1 MTIGQLALRLLESRS
16 TACATTPSPTTT
28 QSTTVRSIRRRG
40 FASTCRACSSHRQAQ
55 VQGKPLVVLGIESS
69 ADDSSASI
77 VTSDRKILSLV
88 TISQH
93 AQNSK
98 YGGIHPLAAQAAQ
111 VKNVPLSIAGS
122 LKEAGME
129 MTDVD
134 AVAYTR
140 GPGMRGCLS
149 IGEMAAK
156 GLAAGT
162 GKKLVGVH
170 HMQAHAL
177 TPLLTEPN
185 PPPFPFLILLVSGG
199 HTQLVLAESTD
210 DFRILLDTLD
220 SKIGD
225 AFEKAARVIQLP
237 AHPTRSPGSILESYA
252 SAPPLPPYDTKPHQA
267 LPIPLSTNTAAQT
280 QAFSFAGILSSL
292 QRTISKIRPPYES
305 SATSQPIEAAGS
317 CGNAEPVLRESDQ
330 RELSRI
336 FQNAAVAHLTL
347 KLEQA
352 LNNMDPYIRSRLGGL
367 VVSGGVASNSYIREQ
382 LKVMLSRM
390 RRAGSTVAGKEIE
403 LFYPPIQLCTD
414 NAAMIAW
421 TAILRLQAGLE
432 TDPYD
437 LPLRPKWSLEDLYD
451 DIHPADR
458 PETD

>member
-1 MTIGQLALRLLESRS
+1 MATRHALRLAGSCS
-16 TACATTPSPTTT
+16 APYIAT
-28 QSTTVRSIRRRG
+28 RSITARSSRRSL
-40 FASTCRACSSHRQAQ
+40 ATTCRACSTQL
-55 VQGKPLVVLGIESS
+55 QGRNENQGRPIVVLGLESS

-77 VTSDRKILSLV
+77 VTSDRRILSLV

-93 AQNSK
+93 AENSK
-98 YGGIHPLAAQAAQ
+98 YGGIHPLAAQAAHI
-111 VKNVPLSIAGS
+111 KNVPTAIAKC
-122 LKEAGME
+122 LEEAGME
-129 MTDVD
+129 MGEVD

-162 GKKLVGVH
+162 GKRLVGVH

-185 PPPFPFLILLVSGG
+185 PPSFPFLILLVSGG

-210 DFRILLDTLD
+210 KFRILLDTLD

-237 AHPTRSPGSILESYA
+237 AHSTRSPGSILESYA
-252 SAPPLPPYDTKPHQA
+252 SLPSLPPYDNSPHPA
-267 LPIPLSTNTAAQT
+267 LPIPLSMNSAAQT
-280 QAFSFAGILSSL
+280 RAFSFAGILSSL
-292 QRTISKIRPPYES
+292 QRAISNLNHSADLSNSSFKSFQNEDSPKALLES
-305 SATSQPIEAAGS
+305 E
-317 CGNAEPVLRESDQ
+317 Q
-330 RELSRI
+330 REFSRI

-352 LNNMDPYIRSRLGGL
+352 INDMDPSIRDGLGGL
-367 VVSGGVASNSYIREQ
+367 VVSGGVASNLFIRKE
-382 LKVMLSRM
+382 LKAMLK
-390 RRAGSTVAGKEIE
+390 GIGKSMDNNSDKGIE
-403 LFYPPIQLCTD
+403 LFYPPIHLCTD

-421 TAILRLQAGLE
+421 TAILRMQAGLQTE
-432 TDPYD
+432 PYD
-437 LPLRPKWSLEDLYD
+437 LPLRPKWSLEELYD
-451 DIHPADR
+451 DIPA
-458 PETD
+458 PSNSKP